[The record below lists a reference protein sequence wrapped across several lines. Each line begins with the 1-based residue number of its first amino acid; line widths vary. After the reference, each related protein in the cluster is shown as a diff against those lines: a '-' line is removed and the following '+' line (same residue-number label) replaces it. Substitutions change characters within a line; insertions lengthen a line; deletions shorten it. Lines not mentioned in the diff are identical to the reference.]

1 MGNADDDQI
10 LDIKLADL
18 QTSAPQFLTHSS
30 DLATALAKLQGGLAA
45 AGSPWGGDDQGKQ
58 FEDQYVPNVT
68 SMTMAAEILALGLA
82 RPTPDGVAVRVAVG
96 SSGPATPGPH
106 SGAGAASGEDRANA
120 CERVRPPPAVERDGP
135 PPLRW
140 PPRPRVFGG
149 RGRQPVG

>member
-68 SMTMAAEILALGLA
+68 SMTMAAEVLALGLA
-82 RPTPDGVAVRVAVG
+82 SIHDAMVDMADGHVG
-96 SSGPATPGPH
+96 NEELIRLMFSRNGPKP
-106 SGAGAASGEDRANA
+106 E
-120 CERVRPPPAVERDGP
+120 PPPHTA
-135 PPLRW
+135 
-140 PPRPRVFGG
+140 GG
-149 RGRQPVG
+149 GVQ

>member
-1 MGNADDDQI
+1 MGDADDGEI
-10 LDIKLADL
+10 LDIKLVDL

-82 RPTPDGVAVRVAVG
+82 SIHDAMADMADGHIGNEALIRTMF
-96 SSGPATPGPH
+96 SKNGPKPEPPPH
-106 SGAGAASGEDRANA
+106 SAGGD
-120 CERVRPPPAVERDGP
+120 
-135 PPLRW
+135 L
-140 PPRPRVFGG
+140 
-149 RGRQPVG
+149 Q